1 MRWEVG
7 LQPIGIVLAAWGLQV
22 LQAIKLL
29 RDEGAVTG
37 CRYVYC
43 NRNPSG
49 RARSLLLPVK
59 LETPS
64 ARCASVVA
72 SM

>member
-1 MRWEVG
+1 
-7 LQPIGIVLAAWGLQV
+7 V

-29 RDEGAVTG
+29 RDEGSVSS

-49 RARSLLLPVK
+49 RSRALLLPVK
-59 LETPS
+59 LEAPS
-64 ARCASVVA
+64 SRWALVWMCGSPGPDLGVVPD
-72 SM
+72 